1 MILSMTDFG
10 HWISAERSLMESQW
24 MTILQGTSHVRSPK
38 SLQEAVEYA
47 FLSGGKRVRPALALL
62 SCSVAGGE
70 TERAIPAGV
79 ACEMVHAYS
88 LIHDDLPC
96 MDDDALRRGQ
106 PTVHVRFGEDLAVL
120 AGDALQALA
129 FEILALQDDTQ
140 LLSDQIR
147 ILAEA
152 AGPSGMV
159 GGQVL
164 DMHASASETT
174 FAEIQV
180 IHACKTGALLTS
192 AVLMGVAAADV
203 SWQPWRPYAET
214 IGALFQA
221 TDDLLDVTGSAQTLG
236 KTPGKDAATGK
247 ATLVSVLGFE
257 AATEYAQG
265 LAEKA
270 QAQLLEISAP
280 IQDSPLYDLPRYLI
294 QRCR

>member
-1 MILSMTDFG
+1 MNPQKTDFCA
-10 HWISAERSLMESQW
+10 WLSAERSLMEPQW
-24 MTILQGTSHVRSPK
+24 RGILQGTSHAHSPK
-38 SLQEAVEYA
+38 SLKEAVEYS
-47 FLSGGKRVRPALALL
+47 FLSGGKRVRPALAML

-70 TERAIPAGV
+70 AARAMPAGA
-79 ACEMVHAYS
+79 ACEMIHAYS

-96 MDDDALRRGQ
+96 MDDDELRRGQ
-106 PTVHVRFGEDLAVL
+106 PTVHIRFGEDLAVL

-129 FEILALQDDTQ
+129 FEVLALQDDPHLVSQ
-140 LLSDQIR
+140 QIQ

-164 DMHASASETT
+164 DMHASAGKAALE
-174 FAEIQV
+174 EIQA

-192 AVLMGVAAADV
+192 AVLMGVAASPAP
-203 SWQPWRPYAET
+203 WQPWKPYAET

-221 TDDLLDVTGSAQTLG
+221 TDDLLDVTGSAKTLG
-236 KTPGKDAATGK
+236 KTPGKDAAAGK
-247 ATLVSVLGFE
+247 ATLVSALGFD
-257 AATEYAQG
+257 AAKDYARS

-270 QAQLLEISAP
+270 QKQLSEIVAP
-280 IQDSPLYDLPRYLI
+280 IQDSPLYDLPRYLM